1 MTINAINIIP
11 TKADSCPTMGDAA
24 IRKKMTVPW
33 AKRKKG
39 DIVLF
44 DFNHNG
50 TSDHIGV
57 IVAVNKNGSIDT
69 IEGNTS
75 AGSNTNGGQVQKR
88 TRYKSQVNF
97 IVRPKYTKTITPA
110 MLLATANSQVG
121 IKESPKNSNKVKYNV
136 WFYGSNRSAFW
147 CCTFVCWLFAHLFEP
162 VKKPT
167 GKYSGTI
174 PSGTL
179 KKGSKG
185 SKVKQLQAFLNWYH
199 SAWKLTTDGEF
210 GPKTANAVIIFQLT
224 EGLTTDGVYGPKSY
238 AKAKTYKAAAKPTT
252 TAPKPAAKPA
262 ASKPKTTTPAK
273 NGYTGAFPAL
283 NNNAKIVNGLAYRHC
298 WPYGTP
304 QKKYTYAKGKPT
316 AAYKKGI
323 DKAYPKHKSWP
334 NKKQRAG
341 ACCDVFV
348 GEVLGHVGVKVSKDL
363 AKQLVEMPKMTTKL
377 KSNGH
382 HTAKAFK
389 AGDVVQRGRK
399 DKSGHT
405 WIVCELVNGKRYV
418 ANAHYKKLKG
428 TYAVMDAVPKN
439 IVPSKWKYYKCY
451 TVLGAVRTYYQKGDY
466 GSDVKY
472 AQGFLKWAGYYKG
485 TLDGDFGSNTETAV
499 KAFQIAQ
506 KLTQNGKIDKSTI
519 AKMKSYKK

>member
-11 TKADSCPTMGDAA
+11 TKTDSCPTMGDAA

-136 WFYGSNRSAFW
+136 WFYGSNRSAYW
-147 CCTFVCWLFAHLFEP
+147 CCTFACWLFAHLFEP

-167 GKYSGTI
+167 GKYSGAI

-199 SAWKLTTDGEF
+199 SPWKLTTDGEF

-224 EGLTTDGVYGPKSY
+224 EGLTSDGVYGPKSY

-262 ASKPKTTTPAK
+262 APKPATKVT
-273 NGYTGAFPAL
+273 
-283 NNNAKIVNGLAYRHC
+283 NAQKLINTANTLA

-304 QKKYTYAKGKPT
+304 AKKYSYKTGAPT
-316 AAYKKGI
+316 AKC
-323 DKAYPKHKSWP
+323 KAAMKRYGWADNRAELSDCGDFLSTIVRESGV
-334 NKKQRAG
+334 NKKFKA
-341 ACCDVFV
+341 
-348 GEVLGHVGVKVSKDL
+348 LHGVKTPF
-363 AKQLVEMPKMTTKL
+363 PK
-377 KSNGH
+377 SE
-382 HTAKAFK
+382 
-389 AGDVVQRGRK
+389 AGFNMVL
-399 DKSGHT
+399 T
-405 WIVCELVNGKRYV
+405 GK
-418 ANAHYKKLKG
+418 K
-428 TYAVMDAVPKN
+428 
-439 IVPSKWKYYKCY
+439 IPS
-451 TVLGAVRTYYQKGDY
+451 
-466 GSDVKY
+466 
-472 AQGFLKWAGYYKG
+472 GFLKPGDIIRYK
-485 TLDGDFGSNTETAV
+485 
-499 KAFQIAQ
+499 K
-506 KLTQNGKIDKSTI
+506 QNGKQHAMLYYAPGKVCEASHKNIFGTI
-519 AKMKSYKK
+519 RKDTQRYNTQSKPKTIQVLRAK

>member
-11 TKADSCPTMGDAA
+11 TKTDSCPTMGDAA

-88 TRYKSQVNF
+88 TRYKSHVNY
-97 IVRPKYTKTITPA
+97 IVRPKYTQTITPA

-121 IKESPKNSNKVKYNV
+121 VKESPKNSNKVKYNV
-136 WFYGSNRSAFW
+136 WFYGSNRSAYW
-147 CCTFVCWLFAHLFEP
+147 CCTFACWLFAHLFEP

-199 SAWKLTTDGEF
+199 PAWKLTTDGEF

-252 TAPKPAAKPA
+252 KPAAKPTGPQPTAGALKAVEWAKKIA
-262 ASKPKTTTPAK
+262 ASKA
-273 NGYTGAFPAL
+273 
-283 NNNAKIVNGLAYRHC
+283 
-298 WPYGTP
+298 
-304 QKKYTYAKGKPT
+304 YTYKKWKDKNKKTKQCPICHKLTGKYKGWNCIGFVSAAFHHGAGLPIECSCKGIGTSGFLTKVTLDSWKKRNGKNWTMITNGGGKGGADIPASKLIPGDILLCYDAKGKFHHVVI
-316 AAYKKGI
+316 YIGNSKYI
-323 DKAYPKHKSWP
+323 DCT
-334 NKKQRAG
+334 NT
-341 ACCDVFV
+341 
-348 GEVLGHVGVKVSKDL
+348 SKDHI
-363 AKQLVEMPKMTTKL
+363 AIRPYSRICDKYHVTR
-377 KSNGH
+377 
-382 HTAKAFK
+382 AF
-389 AGDVVQRGRK
+389 RY
-399 DKSGHT
+399 
-405 WIVCELVNGKRYV
+405 IGK
-418 ANAHYKKLKG
+418 
-428 TYAVMDAVPKN
+428 
-439 IVPSKWKYYKCY
+439 
-451 TVLGAVRTYYQKGDY
+451 
-466 GSDVKY
+466 
-472 AQGFLKWAGYYKG
+472 
-485 TLDGDFGSNTETAV
+485 
-499 KAFQIAQ
+499 
-506 KLTQNGKIDKSTI
+506 
-519 AKMKSYKK
+519 

>member
-11 TKADSCPTMGDAA
+11 TKTDSCPTMGDAA

-262 ASKPKTTTPAK
+262 APKPAAK
-273 NGYTGAFPAL
+273 VTNAQKLINTANAL
-283 NNNAKIVNGLAYRHC
+283 A

-304 QKKYTYAKGKPT
+304 AKKYSYKTGAPT
-316 AAYKKGI
+316 AKC
-323 DKAYPKHKSWP
+323 KAAMKRYGWADNRAELSDCGDFLSTIVRESGV
-334 NKKQRAG
+334 NKKFKA
-341 ACCDVFV
+341 
-348 GEVLGHVGVKVSKDL
+348 LHGVKTPF
-363 AKQLVEMPKMTTKL
+363 PKSEDGFNMVLT
-377 KSNGH
+377 
-382 HTAKAFK
+382 
-389 AGDVVQRGRK
+389 
-399 DKSGHT
+399 
-405 WIVCELVNGKRYV
+405 GK
-418 ANAHYKKLKG
+418 K
-428 TYAVMDAVPKN
+428 
-439 IVPSKWKYYKCY
+439 IPS
-451 TVLGAVRTYYQKGDY
+451 
-466 GSDVKY
+466 
-472 AQGFLKWAGYYKG
+472 GFLKPGDVIRYK
-485 TLDGDFGSNTETAV
+485 
-499 KAFQIAQ
+499 K
-506 KLTQNGKIDKSTI
+506 QNGKQHAMLYYAPGKVCEASHKNIFGTI
-519 AKMKSYKK
+519 RKDTQRYNTQSKPKTIQVLRAK